1 MAKVTK
7 REETDKTVIYMIVGF
22 CVGALVA
29 LIFFEYYWIG
39 VGGGIGMLLA
49 ILVSTFADYK
59 KAKEVEE
66 EKPRTVTK
74 KVPAKKAPAKKT
86 ATKKTTTKKV
96 SK

>member
-22 CVGALVA
+22 CIGAIVA

-49 ILVSTFADYK
+49 ILVSTFVDYK

-66 EKPRTVTK
+66 EKPKAVT
-74 KVPAKKAPAKKT
+74 KKAPAKTTTKKT
-86 ATKKTTTKKV
+86 AAKKTTTKKV

>member
-22 CVGALVA
+22 CIGAIVA

-49 ILVSTFADYK
+49 ILVSTFVDYR
-59 KAKEVEE
+59 KAKEIEE
-66 EKPRTVTK
+66 EKPKAVTK
-74 KVPAKKAPAKKT
+74 KAPSKTATKKT
-86 ATKKTTTKKV
+86 AAKKTTTKKV

>member
-74 KVPAKKAPAKKT
+74 KAPAKKAPAKKT

>member
-1 MAKVTK
+1 MTKVTK

-22 CVGALVA
+22 CIGAIVA

-49 ILVSTFADYK
+49 ILVSTFVDYR
-59 KAKEVEE
+59 KAKEIEE
-66 EKPRTVTK
+66 EKPKAVTK
-74 KVPAKKAPAKKT
+74 KTPSKTATKKT
-86 ATKKTTTKKV
+86 AAKKTTTKKV

>member
-86 ATKKTTTKKV
+86 ATKNTTTKKV

>member
-66 EKPRTVTK
+66 EKR
-74 KVPAKKAPAKKT
+74 
-86 ATKKTTTKKV
+86 
-96 SK
+96 

>member
-22 CVGALVA
+22 CIGALIA

-49 ILVSTFADYK
+49 ILVSTFVDYK
-59 KAKEVEE
+59 KAKCVEE
-66 EKPRTVTK
+66 EKPKAVTK
-74 KVPAKKAPAKKT
+74 KASAKATTKKT
-86 ATKKTTTKKV
+86 AVKKPTTKKS

>member
-74 KVPAKKAPAKKT
+74 RAPAKKT

>member
-74 KVPAKKAPAKKT
+74 TAPAKKAPAKKT

>member
-22 CVGALVA
+22 CIGALIA

-49 ILVSTFADYK
+49 ILVSTFVDYK

-66 EKPRTVTK
+66 ENPKAVTK
-74 KVPAKKAPAKKT
+74 KASA
-86 ATKKTTTKKV
+86 KTTTKKTTAKKV
-96 SK
+96 SR